1 MANNEHQFESDIE
14 ALMTGELG
22 WSKARKLGA
31 AAPSTEHSE
40 KALDLA
46 TLVKF
51 VKASQPREW
60 AFFVKACSGLDP
72 EREFYKK
79 FEDAVATEGMIDV
92 LRNGFYANGKHF
104 SICYFKP
111 ENRLN
116 ETALANYEKN
126 ICEFHRQWHYSA
138 SETAKSVDVM
148 LSVNGIPLVAIEL
161 KDQFTGQTVEN
172 AKVQWMT
179 DRNPKEGAFRLN
191 HRVLVF
197 FAVDL
202 NEAWMTTQLAGEETR
217 FLPFNQGSAG
227 AGEDGGA
234 GNPPWNL
241 ALPRQAQDRPFRAQ
255 HLGPQAPTDYLW
267 RDVLAKDSLLDILQ
281 KFVNYEAKEKRLV
294 FPRFHQLDVV
304 RKLINDVKAHGSG
317 KNYLV
322 QHSAGSGKSNSIAW
336 IGYRLASLF
345 NDEDKP
351 VFNSVIIVTDR
362 RVLDKQLQNTVM
374 SFNPKL
380 GEVAVIDEK
389 KHAKDLLAAID
400 DGKRIIVSTLQKFPV
415 IFKDVKSV
423 EGKRFA
429 IVVDEA
435 HSSQTGQ
442 SAAKLK
448 IALAD
453 LREAVAEYEAETGK
467 KIDKDDL
474 DSPETQLA
482 LMMCTHGKHRN
493 LSYFAFT
500 ATPKDVTLDIFGT
513 RQRNGSF
520 RPFHTY
526 SMRQAIEEGFI
537 HDVLANYTTYKT
549 CYEIVKATADNPE
562 VPVSE
567 AAKTIKKYKNLH
579 PKNFAE
585 KSAVIVDTFLSV
597 TRRKFK
603 GAKMMVVTDSR
614 RAAVRYFFALQE
626 ALKDRGQEA
635 VKVMVAFSGQIED
648 PPKSGTIHTEESLNA
663 VSVGKTVKESQTK
676 AVFHKEGDILVV
688 AEKYQTGFD
697 EPLLHTMIVDKKL
710 RDVKAVQTLSRVNRI
725 YPGKTDTYIL
735 DFVNTDAE
743 IKEAFQPY
751 YQETGLAEEINID
764 LVFKKRK
771 EIRKVNLYSEA
782 DIEAVNKIH
791 FAGGGKKNAS
801 VQGQIAGA
809 LTPVVGKYNALT
821 AKERSL
827 YRRNVRSFVRWY
839 NYLTQITRLFDD
851 EIQKEHTFLT
861 YLEHL
866 LPPDAHE
873 VVDLEGAV
881 KLKYYKLKET
891 FSGAI
896 ELEKKPS
903 IFDAPKPKPATVMTQ
918 ARSLLQEVINAI
930 NEAYAGDFT
939 DSDLVI
945 VEMVLPKV
953 LSSAKLKK
961 AATANERNVY
971 IEGIFPGVLD
981 QIVLDAYRENDKAFD
996 ALLNDKAKYLAFL
1009 KALADISYVEFKKK
1023 RMESKK
1029 WDGWGDVV
1037 SDVAEDLRFREYLP
1051 LYSLRA
1057 ACGVLGDGEIIEPEG
1072 WVKADGVGKLD
1083 KTMVVVHAEGDS
1095 MEPTIHGGDLCVV
1108 RKIGGGNYEDQ
1119 IVLVQR
1125 NDKAADPES
1134 GGAYLL
1140 KKLVK
1145 KGGKTLLRSINREY
1159 PDIPIDNDD
1168 DITIVASLHKV
1179 LHR

>member
-40 KALDLA
+40 LALDLG
-46 TLVKF
+46 TLLAF
-51 VKASQPREW
+51 VKSSQPKVW
-60 AFFVKACSGLDP
+60 ATFTKSCSGLDP
-72 EREFYKK
+72 AKEFYKK
-79 FEDAVATEGMIDV
+79 FESAVQSEGLIDV
-92 LRNGFYANGKHF
+92 LRNGFRANGKHF
-104 SICYFKP
+104 MVCYFKP

-148 LSVNGIPLVAIEL
+148 LAVNGIPLVAIEL
-161 KDQFTGQTVEN
+161 KDPFTGQTFED
-172 AKVQWMT
+172 AKLQWMT
-179 DRNPKEGAFRLN
+179 DRNSKEPAFRLN

-202 NEAWMTTQLAGEETR
+202 NEAWMTTKLAGESTR

-234 GNPPWNL
+234 GNPAANPKWKT
-241 ALPRQAQDRPFRAQ
+241 
-255 HLGPQAPTDYLW
+255 GPKAPTDYLW
-267 RDVLAKDSLLDILQ
+267 RDVLAKDSLLDIIQ
-281 KFVNYEAKEKRLV
+281 KFVNFEAKEKKVV

-304 RKLINDVKAHGSG
+304 RKLIADVKANGTG
-317 KNYLV
+317 RNYLV

-345 NDEDKP
+345 NDDDKP

-362 RVLDKQLQNTVM
+362 RVLDKQLQGTVM
-374 SFNPKL
+374 SFNPTL

-423 EGKRFA
+423 VGKRFA

-448 IALAD
+448 IALGD
-453 LREAVAEYEAETGK
+453 LTEAIAEYEEETGK

-482 LMMCTHGKHRN
+482 LMMCTHGRHRN

-513 RQRNGSF
+513 RQRDGSF

-549 CYEIVKATADNPE
+549 CYQIVKATKENPE

-567 AAKTIKKYKNLH
+567 AAKTIVRYKNLH
-579 PKNFAE
+579 PRNFLE
-585 KSAVIVDTFLSV
+585 KSAVIVDTFRSV
-597 TRRKFK
+597 TRGKYP

-614 RAAVRYFFALQE
+614 RAAVRYFFAIRE
-626 ALKDRGQEA
+626 ALKERGETG
-635 VKVMVAFSGQIED
+635 VNVMVAFSGPIED
-648 PPKSGTIHTEESLNA
+648 PPKSGTVHTEESLNKI
-663 VSVGKTVKESQTK
+663 SMGKAVKETQTK
-676 AVFHKEGDILVV
+676 AVFHSEGDILVV
-688 AEKYQTGFD
+688 AEKFQTGFD

-725 YPGKTDTYIL
+725 HPGKTDTYIL
-735 DFVNTDAE
+735 DFVNTDEE
-743 IKEAFQPY
+743 IKAAFQPY
-751 YQETGLAEEINID
+751 YQETDLAEEINID
-764 LVFKKRK
+764 LVFKKLK
-771 EIRKVNLYSEA
+771 EIRKYALYTSA
-782 DIEAVNKIH
+782 DIQKVNGIH
-791 FAGGGKKNAS
+791 FSTGDKKNVS

-809 LTPVVGKYNALT
+809 LSPIVARYNALGQKDR
-821 AKERSL
+821 AL
-827 YRRNVRSFVRWY
+827 FRRTVRSFVRWY
-839 NYLTQITRLFDD
+839 NYLTQITRLFDA
-851 EIQKEHTFLT
+851 ETQREHVFLA

-866 LPPDAHE
+866 LPSDSHE
-873 VVDLEGAV
+873 ILDLDGAV

-896 ELEKKPS
+896 ELEKKS
-903 IFDAPKPKPATVMTQ
+903 AVFDPPKPKQATVMTQ
-918 ARSLLQEVINAI
+918 TRSLLQKVIDAI
-930 NEAYAGDFT
+930 NEAYAGEFT
-939 DSDLVI
+939 DADLVI
-945 VEMVLPKV
+945 VEMVLPKI
-953 LSSAKLKK
+953 LASGKLRSAAK
-961 AATANERNVY
+961 AHEQNVY
-971 IEGIFPGVLD
+971 VEGIFPGVLD
-981 QIVLDAYRENDKAFD
+981 KIVLEAYSENDKAF
-996 ALLNDKAKYLAFL
+996 ASLLNNRSKYMAFL
-1009 KALADISYVEFKKK
+1009 KALANISYMEFKKPRTSAAGTGK
-1023 RMESKK
+1023 DSAAPGI
-1029 WDGWGDVV
+1029 GWGEAVPEE
-1037 SDVAEDLRFREYLP
+1037 SDGAFLNAAEE
-1051 LYSLRA
+1051 
-1057 ACGVLGDGEIIEPEG
+1057 DGE
-1072 WVKADGVGKLD
+1072 DG
-1083 KTMVVVHAEGDS
+1083 E
-1095 MEPTIHGGDLCVV
+1095 
-1108 RKIGGGNYEDQ
+1108 
-1119 IVLVQR
+1119 
-1125 NDKAADPES
+1125 
-1134 GGAYLL
+1134 
-1140 KKLVK
+1140 
-1145 KGGKTLLRSINREY
+1145 
-1159 PDIPIDNDD
+1159 
-1168 DITIVASLHKV
+1168 
-1179 LHR
+1179 

>member
-40 KALDLA
+40 LALDLG
-46 TLVKF
+46 TLLAF
-51 VKASQPREW
+51 VKSSQPKVW
-60 AFFVKACSGLDP
+60 ATFTKSCSGLDP
-72 EREFYKK
+72 AKEFYKK
-79 FEDAVATEGMIDV
+79 FESAVQSEGLIDV
-92 LRNGFYANGKHF
+92 LRNGFRANGKHF
-104 SICYFKP
+104 MVCYFKP

-148 LSVNGIPLVAIEL
+148 LAVNGIPLVAIEL
-161 KDQFTGQTVEN
+161 KDPFTGQTFED
-172 AKVQWMT
+172 AKLQWMT
-179 DRNPKEGAFRLN
+179 DRNSKEPAFRLN

-202 NEAWMTTQLAGEETR
+202 NEAWMTTKLAGESTR

-234 GNPPWNL
+234 GNPAANPKWKT
-241 ALPRQAQDRPFRAQ
+241 
-255 HLGPQAPTDYLW
+255 GPKAPTDYLW
-267 RDVLAKDSLLDILQ
+267 RDVLAKDSLLDIIQ
-281 KFVNYEAKEKRLV
+281 KFVNFEAKEKKVV

-304 RKLINDVKAHGSG
+304 RKLIADVKANGTG
-317 KNYLV
+317 QNYLV

-345 NDEDKP
+345 NDDDKP

-362 RVLDKQLQNTVM
+362 RVLDKQLQGTVM
-374 SFNPKL
+374 SFNPTL

-423 EGKRFA
+423 VGKRFA

-448 IALAD
+448 IALGD
-453 LREAVAEYEAETGK
+453 LTEAIAEYEEETGK

-482 LMMCTHGKHRN
+482 LMMCTHGRHRN

-513 RQRNGSF
+513 RQRDGSF

-549 CYEIVKATADNPE
+549 CYQIVKATKENPE

-567 AAKTIKKYKNLH
+567 AAKTIVRYKNLH
-579 PKNFAE
+579 PRNFLE
-585 KSAVIVDTFLSV
+585 KSAVIVDTFRSV
-597 TRRKFK
+597 TRGKYP

-614 RAAVRYFFALQE
+614 RAAVRYFFAIRE
-626 ALKDRGQEA
+626 ALKERGETG
-635 VKVMVAFSGQIED
+635 VNVMVAFSGPIED
-648 PPKSGTIHTEESLNA
+648 PPKSGTVHTEESLNKI
-663 VSVGKTVKESQTK
+663 SMGKAVKETQTK
-676 AVFHKEGDILVV
+676 AVFHSEGDILVV
-688 AEKYQTGFD
+688 AEKFQTGFD

-725 YPGKTDTYIL
+725 HPGKTDTYIL
-735 DFVNTDAE
+735 DFVNTDEE
-743 IKEAFQPY
+743 IKAAFQPY
-751 YQETGLAEEINID
+751 YQETDLAEEINID
-764 LVFKKRK
+764 LVFKKLK
-771 EIRKVNLYSEA
+771 EIRKYALYTSA
-782 DIEAVNKIH
+782 DIQKVNGIH
-791 FAGGGKKNAS
+791 FSTGDKKNVS

-809 LTPVVGKYNALT
+809 LSPIVARYNALGQKDR
-821 AKERSL
+821 AL
-827 YRRNVRSFVRWY
+827 FRRTVRSFVRWY
-839 NYLTQITRLFDD
+839 NYLTQITRLFDA
-851 EIQKEHTFLT
+851 ETQREHVFLA

-866 LPPDAHE
+866 LPSDSHE
-873 VVDLEGAV
+873 ILDLDGAV

-896 ELEKKPS
+896 ELEKKS
-903 IFDAPKPKPATVMTQ
+903 AVFDPPKPKQATVMTQ
-918 ARSLLQEVINAI
+918 TRSLLQKVIDAI
-930 NEAYAGDFT
+930 NEAYAGEFT
-939 DSDLVI
+939 DADLVI
-945 VEMVLPKV
+945 VEMVLPKI
-953 LSSAKLKK
+953 LASGKLRSAAK
-961 AATANERNVY
+961 AHEQNVY
-971 IEGIFPGVLD
+971 VEGIFPGVLD
-981 QIVLDAYRENDKAFD
+981 KIVLEAYSENDKAF
-996 ALLNDKAKYLAFL
+996 ASLLNNRSKYMAFL
-1009 KALADISYVEFKKK
+1009 KALANISYMEFKKPRTSAVGTGK
-1023 RMESKK
+1023 DSAAPGI
-1029 WDGWGDVV
+1029 GWGEAVPEE
-1037 SDVAEDLRFREYLP
+1037 SDGAFLNAAEE
-1051 LYSLRA
+1051 
-1057 ACGVLGDGEIIEPEG
+1057 DGE
-1072 WVKADGVGKLD
+1072 DG
-1083 KTMVVVHAEGDS
+1083 E
-1095 MEPTIHGGDLCVV
+1095 
-1108 RKIGGGNYEDQ
+1108 
-1119 IVLVQR
+1119 
-1125 NDKAADPES
+1125 
-1134 GGAYLL
+1134 
-1140 KKLVK
+1140 
-1145 KGGKTLLRSINREY
+1145 
-1159 PDIPIDNDD
+1159 
-1168 DITIVASLHKV
+1168 
-1179 LHR
+1179 

>member
-14 ALMTGELG
+14 SLMVGELG
-22 WSKARKLGA
+22 WEKS
-31 AAPSTEHSE
+31 SE
-40 KALDLA
+40 TGYLKSRELALDLG
-46 TLVKF
+46 TLLAF
-51 VKASQPREW
+51 VKSSQPKAW
-60 AFFVKACSGLDP
+60 ATFARSCSGLDP
-72 EREFYKK
+72 AKEFYKK
-79 FEDAVATEGMIDV
+79 FESAVQSEGLIDV
-92 LRNGFYANGKHF
+92 LRNGFRANGKHF
-104 SICYFKP
+104 MVCYFKP

-148 LSVNGIPLVAIEL
+148 LAVNGIPLVAIEL
-161 KDQFTGQTVEN
+161 KDPFTGQTFED
-172 AKVQWMT
+172 AKLQWMT
-179 DRNPKEGAFRLN
+179 DRNPKEPAFRLN

-202 NEAWMTTQLAGEETR
+202 NEAWMTTKLAGESTR

-234 GNPPWNL
+234 GNPAANPKWET
-241 ALPRQAQDRPFRAQ
+241 
-255 HLGPQAPTDYLW
+255 GPKAPTDYLW
-267 RDVLAKDSLLDILQ
+267 RDVLAKDSLLDIIQ
-281 KFVNYEAKEKRLV
+281 KFVNFEAKEKKVV

-304 RKLINDVKAHGSG
+304 RKLIADVKANGTG
-317 KNYLV
+317 RNYLV

-345 NDEDKP
+345 NDDDKP

-362 RVLDKQLQNTVM
+362 RVLDKQLQGTVM
-374 SFNPKL
+374 SFNPTL

-423 EGKRFA
+423 VGKRFA

-448 IALAD
+448 IALGD
-453 LREAVAEYEAETGK
+453 LTEAIAEYEEETGK

-482 LMMCTHGKHRN
+482 LMMCTHGRHRN

-549 CYEIVKATADNPE
+549 CYEIVRATEGNPE

-567 AAKTIKKYKNLH
+567 AAKTIKKYKSLH
-579 PKNFAE
+579 PRNFAE
-585 KSAVIVDTFLSV
+585 KSAVIADTFTSV
-597 TRRKFK
+597 TEKK
-603 GAKMMVVTDSR
+603 YSGAKMMVVTDSR
-614 RAAVRYFFALQE
+614 RAAVRYFFALRE
-626 ALKDRGQEA
+626 ALKERGRTD
-635 VKVMVAFSGQIED
+635 VKVMVAFSGPIED
-648 PPKSGTIHTEESLNA
+648 PPKSGTTYTEESLNA
-663 VSVGKTVKESQTK
+663 LSMGKPVKESQTK
-676 AVFHKEGDILVV
+676 AVFHSDGSILVV
-688 AEKYQTGFD
+688 AEKFQTGFD

-725 YPGKTDTYIL
+725 CPGKTDTYIL
-735 DFVNTDAE
+735 DFVNTNDE
-743 IKEAFQPY
+743 IKAAFQPY
-751 YQETGLAEEINID
+751 YQETDLAEEINID
-764 LVFKKRK
+764 LVFKKLK
-771 EIRKVNLYSEA
+771 EIRKYNLYSEA
-782 DIEAVNKIH
+782 DIESVSKIH
-791 FAGGGKKNAS
+791 FSFGGRKDSSA
-801 VQGQIAGA
+801 QGRIAGA
-809 LTPVVGKYNALT
+809 LSPVVAKYNALSP
-821 AKERSL
+821 KERSL
-827 YRRNVRSFVRWY
+827 YRRTIRSFVRWY
-839 NYLTQITRLFDD
+839 NYLTQITRLFD
-851 EIQKEHTFLT
+851 EVVQKEHTFLS

-896 ELEKKPS
+896 ALEKKPS
-903 IFDAPKPKPATVMTQ
+903 VFEAPKPKPSTTMTQ
-918 ARSLLQEVINAI
+918 AKSLLQEVINAI
-930 NEAYAGDFT
+930 NQAYAGDFT
-939 DSDLVI
+939 DADLVI

-953 LSSAKLKK
+953 LASAKLKK
-961 AATANERNVY
+961 AAAAHEKNVY
-971 IEGIFPGVLD
+971 VEGIFPDILSK
-981 QIVLDAYRENDKAFD
+981 IVLDAYAENDKAFD
-996 ALLNDKAKYLAFL
+996 ALLNDKPKYLAFL
-1009 KALADISYVEFKKK
+1009 KTLAEVSYGEFRRKGRK
-1023 RMESKK
+1023 RANPA
-1029 WDGWGDVV
+1029 GWGAEVEEENDGAFLAA
-1037 SDVAEDLRFREYLP
+1037 AEDGGE
-1051 LYSLRA
+1051 
-1057 ACGVLGDGEIIEPEG
+1057 DG
-1072 WVKADGVGKLD
+1072 K
-1083 KTMVVVHAEGDS
+1083 
-1095 MEPTIHGGDLCVV
+1095 
-1108 RKIGGGNYEDQ
+1108 
-1119 IVLVQR
+1119 
-1125 NDKAADPES
+1125 
-1134 GGAYLL
+1134 
-1140 KKLVK
+1140 
-1145 KGGKTLLRSINREY
+1145 
-1159 PDIPIDNDD
+1159 
-1168 DITIVASLHKV
+1168 
-1179 LHR
+1179 

>member
-14 ALMTGELG
+14 SLMVGELG
-22 WSKARKLGA
+22 WKKS
-31 AAPSTEHSE
+31 SE
-40 KALDLA
+40 TGYLKSRELALDIGTLLA
-46 TLVKF
+46 F
-51 VKASQPREW
+51 VKSSQPKVW
-60 AFFVKACSGLDP
+60 ATFTKSCSGLDP
-72 EREFYKK
+72 AKEFYKK
-79 FEDAVATEGMIDV
+79 FESAVQSEGLIDV
-92 LRNGFYANGKHF
+92 LRNGFRANGKHF
-104 SICYFKP
+104 MVCYFKP

-148 LSVNGIPLVAIEL
+148 LAVNGIPLVAIEL
-161 KDQFTGQTVEN
+161 KDPFTGQTFED
-172 AKVQWMT
+172 AKLQWMT
-179 DRNPKEGAFRLN
+179 DRNPKEPAFRLN

-202 NEAWMTTQLAGEETR
+202 NEAWMTTKLAGESTR

-234 GNPPWNL
+234 GNPAWGRGNGE
-241 ALPRQAQDRPFRAQ
+241 RGMG
-255 HLGPQAPTDYLW
+255 LGPKAPTDYLW
-267 RDVLAKDSLLDILQ
+267 RDVLAKDSLLDIIQ
-281 KFVNYEAKEKRLV
+281 KFVNFEAKEKKVV

-304 RKLINDVKAHGSG
+304 RKLIADVKANGTG
-317 KNYLV
+317 RNYLV

-345 NDEDKP
+345 NDDDKP

-362 RVLDKQLQNTVM
+362 RVLDKQLQGTVM
-374 SFNPKL
+374 SFNPTL

-423 EGKRFA
+423 VGKRFA

-448 IALAD
+448 IALGD
-453 LREAVAEYEAETGK
+453 LTEAIAEYEEETGK

-482 LMMCTHGKHRN
+482 LMMCTHGRHRN

-549 CYEIVKATADNPE
+549 CYQIVKATKENPE

-567 AAKTIKKYKNLH
+567 AAKTIVRYKNLH
-579 PKNFAE
+579 PRNFLE
-585 KSAVIVDTFLSV
+585 KSAVIVDTFRSV
-597 TRRKFK
+597 TRGKYP

-614 RAAVRYFFALQE
+614 RAAVRYFFAIRE
-626 ALKDRGQEA
+626 ALKERGETG
-635 VKVMVAFSGQIED
+635 VNVMVAFSGPIED
-648 PPKSGTIHTEESLNA
+648 PPKSGTTYTEESLNA
-663 VSVGKTVKESQTK
+663 LSMGKPVKESQTK
-676 AVFHKEGDILVV
+676 AVFHSEGSILVV
-688 AEKYQTGFD
+688 AEKFQTGFD

-725 YPGKTDTYIL
+725 CPGKTDSYIL
-735 DFVNTDAE
+735 DFVNTNDE
-743 IKEAFQPY
+743 IKAAFQPY
-751 YQETGLAEEINID
+751 YQETDLAEEINID
-764 LVFKKRK
+764 LVFKKLK
-771 EIRKVNLYSEA
+771 EIRKYNLYSEA
-782 DIEAVNKIH
+782 DIESVSRIH
-791 FAGGGKKNAS
+791 FSFGGRKDTSA
-801 VQGQIAGA
+801 QGRIAGA
-809 LTPVVGKYNALT
+809 LSPVVANYNALSP
-821 AKERSL
+821 KERSL
-827 YRRNVRSFVRWY
+827 YRRTIRSFVRWY
-839 NYLTQITRLFDD
+839 NYLTQITRLFD
-851 EIQKEHTFLT
+851 EVVQKEHTFLS

-873 VVDLEGAV
+873 VIDLEGAV

-896 ELEKKPS
+896 ALEKKPS
-903 IFDAPKPKPATVMTQ
+903 VFEAPKPKPSTAMTQ
-918 ARSLLQEVINAI
+918 AKSLLQEVINAI
-930 NEAYAGDFT
+930 NQAYAGDFT
-939 DSDLVI
+939 DADLVI

-953 LSSAKLKK
+953 LASAKLKK
-961 AATANERNVY
+961 AASAHEKNVY
-971 IEGIFPGVLD
+971 VEGIFPDILSK
-981 QIVLDAYRENDKAFD
+981 IVLDAYAENDKAFD
-996 ALLNDKAKYLAFL
+996 ALLNDKPKYLAFL
-1009 KALADISYVEFKKK
+1009 KTLAEVSYGEFRRKGRK
-1023 RMESKK
+1023 RANPA
-1029 WDGWGDVV
+1029 GWGAEVEEENDGAFLAA
-1037 SDVAEDLRFREYLP
+1037 AEDGGE
-1051 LYSLRA
+1051 
-1057 ACGVLGDGEIIEPEG
+1057 DG
-1072 WVKADGVGKLD
+1072 K
-1083 KTMVVVHAEGDS
+1083 
-1095 MEPTIHGGDLCVV
+1095 
-1108 RKIGGGNYEDQ
+1108 
-1119 IVLVQR
+1119 
-1125 NDKAADPES
+1125 
-1134 GGAYLL
+1134 
-1140 KKLVK
+1140 
-1145 KGGKTLLRSINREY
+1145 
-1159 PDIPIDNDD
+1159 
-1168 DITIVASLHKV
+1168 
-1179 LHR
+1179 

>member
-161 KDQFTGQTVEN
+161 KDPFTGQTFED
-172 AKVQWMT
+172 AKLQWMT
-179 DRNPKEGAFRLN
+179 DRNSKEPAFRLN

-202 NEAWMTTQLAGEETR
+202 NEAWMTTKLAGESTR

-234 GNPPWNL
+234 GNPAANPKWET
-241 ALPRQAQDRPFRAQ
+241 
-255 HLGPQAPTDYLW
+255 GPKAPTDYLW
-267 RDVLAKDSLLDILQ
+267 RDVLAKDSLLDIIQ
-281 KFVNYEAKEKRLV
+281 KFVNFEAKEKKVV

-304 RKLINDVKAHGSG
+304 RKLIADVKANGTG
-317 KNYLV
+317 RNYLV

-345 NDEDKP
+345 NDDDKP

-362 RVLDKQLQNTVM
+362 RVLDKQLQGTVM
-374 SFNPKL
+374 SFNPTL

-423 EGKRFA
+423 VGKRFA

-448 IALAD
+448 IALGD
-453 LREAVAEYEAETGK
+453 LTEAIAEYEEETGK

-482 LMMCTHGKHRN
+482 LMMCTHGRHRN

-549 CYEIVKATADNPE
+549 CYQIVKATKENPE

-567 AAKTIKKYKNLH
+567 AAKTIVRYKNLH
-579 PKNFAE
+579 PRNFLE
-585 KSAVIVDTFLSV
+585 KSAVIVDTFRSV
-597 TRRKFK
+597 TRGKYP

-614 RAAVRYFFALQE
+614 RAAVRYFFAIRE
-626 ALKDRGQEA
+626 ALKERGETG
-635 VKVMVAFSGQIED
+635 VNVMVAFSGPIED
-648 PPKSGTIHTEESLNA
+648 PPKSGTTYTEESLNA
-663 VSVGKTVKESQTK
+663 LSMGKPVKESQTK
-676 AVFHKEGDILVV
+676 AVFHSDGSILVV
-688 AEKYQTGFD
+688 AEKFQTGFD

-725 YPGKTDTYIL
+725 HPGKTDTYIL
-735 DFVNTDAE
+735 DFVNTDEE
-743 IKEAFQPY
+743 IKAAFQPY
-751 YQETGLAEEINID
+751 YQETDLAEEINID
-764 LVFKKRK
+764 LVFKKLK
-771 EIRKVNLYSEA
+771 EIRKYALYTSA
-782 DIEAVNKIH
+782 DIQKVNGIH
-791 FAGGGKKNAS
+791 FSTGDKKNVS

-809 LTPVVGKYNALT
+809 LSPIVARYNALGQKDR
-821 AKERSL
+821 AL
-827 YRRNVRSFVRWY
+827 FRRTVRSFVRWY
-839 NYLTQITRLFDD
+839 NYLTQITRLFDS
-851 EIQKEHTFLT
+851 ETQKEHVFLA

-866 LPPDAHE
+866 LPSDSHE
-873 VVDLEGAV
+873 ILDLEGAV

-896 ELEKKPS
+896 ELEKKPAV
-903 IFDAPKPKPATVMTQ
+903 FDSPKPKPATVMTQ
-918 ARSLLQEVINAI
+918 TRSLLQKVIDAI
-930 NEAYAGDFT
+930 NEAYAGEFT
-939 DSDLVI
+939 DADLVI

-953 LSSAKLKK
+953 LGNSKLKS
-961 AATANERNVY
+961 AAAANDQKVY
-971 IEGIFPGVLD
+971 VEGIFPGILEK
-981 QIVLDAYRENDKAFD
+981 IVVDAYLENDKAFD
-996 ALLNDKAKYLAFL
+996 LLLKDKEKYAAFM
-1009 KALADISYVEFKKK
+1009 KALANLSYEEFH
-1023 RMESKK
+1023 RPANRRK
-1029 WDGWGDVV
+1029 WGAIIEADVQ
-1037 SDVAEDLRFREYLP
+1037 SNLRYTEFLP
-1051 LYSLRA
+1051 LYSLKA
-1057 ACGVLGDGEIIEPEG
+1057 ACGVMGDGSSVDPEG
-1072 WVKADGVGKLD
+1072 WVKAKGIGKLD
-1083 KTMVVVHAEGDS
+1083 DTMAVVRAVGDS
-1095 MEPTIHGGDLCVV
+1095 MEPKIHDGDLCVV
-1108 RKIGGGNYEDQ
+1108 RKLGAVDYNHR

-1125 NDKAADPES
+1125 NDKSADLAS

-1140 KKLVK
+1140 KEYVK
-1145 KGGKTLLRSINREY
+1145 KGNAVVLRSLNNNY
-1159 PDIPIDNDD
+1159 ADIPVADD
-1168 DITIVASLHKV
+1168 GDVTVVAYLHKV
-1179 LHR
+1179 LR

>member
-60 AFFVKACSGLDP
+60 TFFEKACSGLDP
-72 EREFYKK
+72 QKEFYKK

-104 SICYFKP
+104 AVCYFKP

-148 LSVNGIPLVAIEL
+148 LAVNGIPLVAIEL
-161 KDQFTGQTVEN
+161 KDPFTGQTFED
-172 AKVQWMT
+172 AKLQWMT
-179 DRNPKEGAFRLN
+179 DRNSKEPAFRLN

-202 NEAWMTTQLAGEETR
+202 NEAWMTTKLAGESTR

-234 GNPPWNL
+234 GNPAADPKWKT
-241 ALPRQAQDRPFRAQ
+241 
-255 HLGPQAPTDYLW
+255 GPKAPTDYLW
-267 RDVLAKDSLLDILQ
+267 RDVLSKDSLLDIIQ
-281 KFVNYEAKEKRLV
+281 KFVNFEAKEKKVV

-304 RKLINDVKAHGSG
+304 RKLIADVKANGTG
-317 KNYLV
+317 RNYLV

-345 NDEDKP
+345 TDDDKP

-362 RVLDKQLQNTVM
+362 RVLDKQLQGTVM
-374 SFNPKL
+374 SFNPTL

-415 IFKDVKSV
+415 IFRDVKSV
-423 EGKRFA
+423 VGKRFA

-448 IALAD
+448 IALGD
-453 LREAVAEYEAETGK
+453 LTEAIAEYEEETGK
-467 KIDKDDL
+467 KIDKSDL

-482 LMMCTHGKHRN
+482 LMMCTHGRHRN

-549 CYEIVKATADNPE
+549 CYQIVKATKENPE

-567 AAKTIKKYKNLH
+567 AAKTIIRYKSLH
-579 PKNFAE
+579 PRNFLE
-585 KSAVIVDTFLSV
+585 KSAVIVDTFRSV
-597 TRRKFK
+597 TRGKYP

-614 RAAVRYFFALQE
+614 RAAVRYFFAIRE
-626 ALKDRGQEA
+626 ALKERGETG
-635 VKVMVAFSGQIED
+635 VNVMVAFSGPIED
-648 PPKSGTIHTEESLNA
+648 PPKSGTVHTEESLNKI
-663 VSVGKTVKESQTK
+663 SMGKTVKETQTK
-676 AVFHKEGDILVV
+676 AVFHSEGDILVV
-688 AEKYQTGFD
+688 AEKFQTGFD

-725 YPGKTDTYIL
+725 CPGKTDTYIL
-735 DFVNTDAE
+735 DFVNTNDE
-743 IKEAFQPY
+743 IKAAFQPY
-751 YQETGLAEEINID
+751 YQETDLAEEINID
-764 LVFKKRK
+764 LVFKKLK
-771 EIRKVNLYSEA
+771 EIRKYNLYSEA
-782 DIEAVNKIH
+782 DIESVSKIH
-791 FAGGGKKNAS
+791 FSFGGRKDSSA
-801 VQGQIAGA
+801 QGRIAGA
-809 LTPVVGKYNALT
+809 LSPVVAKYNALSP
-821 AKERSL
+821 KERSL
-827 YRRNVRSFVRWY
+827 YRRTIRSFVRWY
-839 NYLTQITRLFDD
+839 NYLTQITRLFD
-851 EIQKEHTFLT
+851 EVVQKEHTFLS

-896 ELEKKPS
+896 ALEKKPS
-903 IFDAPKPKPATVMTQ
+903 VFEAPKPKPSTAMTQ
-918 ARSLLQEVINAI
+918 AKSLLQEVINAI
-930 NEAYAGDFT
+930 NQAYAGDFT
-939 DSDLVI
+939 DADLVI

-953 LSSAKLKK
+953 LASAKLKK
-961 AATANERNVY
+961 AASAHEKNVY
-971 IEGIFPGVLD
+971 VEGIFPDILSK
-981 QIVLDAYRENDKAFD
+981 IVLDAYAENDKAFD
-996 ALLNDKAKYLAFL
+996 ALLNDKPKYLAFL
-1009 KALADISYVEFKKK
+1009 KTLAEVSYGEFRRKGRK
-1023 RMESKK
+1023 RANPA
-1029 WDGWGDVV
+1029 GWGAEVEEENDGAFLAA
-1037 SDVAEDLRFREYLP
+1037 AEDGGE
-1051 LYSLRA
+1051 
-1057 ACGVLGDGEIIEPEG
+1057 DG
-1072 WVKADGVGKLD
+1072 K
-1083 KTMVVVHAEGDS
+1083 
-1095 MEPTIHGGDLCVV
+1095 
-1108 RKIGGGNYEDQ
+1108 
-1119 IVLVQR
+1119 
-1125 NDKAADPES
+1125 
-1134 GGAYLL
+1134 
-1140 KKLVK
+1140 
-1145 KGGKTLLRSINREY
+1145 
-1159 PDIPIDNDD
+1159 
-1168 DITIVASLHKV
+1168 
-1179 LHR
+1179 

>member
-92 LRNGFYANGKHF
+92 LRNGFYASGKHF

-161 KDQFTGQTVEN
+161 KDQFTGQTFED
-172 AKVQWMT
+172 AKLQWMT
-179 DRNPKEGAFRLN
+179 DRNSKEPAFRLN

-202 NEAWMTTQLAGEETR
+202 NEAWMTTKLAGESTR

-234 GNPPWNL
+234 GNPAANPKWET
-241 ALPRQAQDRPFRAQ
+241 
-255 HLGPQAPTDYLW
+255 GPKAPTDYLW
-267 RDVLAKDSLLDILQ
+267 RDVLAKDSLLDIIQ
-281 KFVNYEAKEKRLV
+281 KFVNFEAKEKKVV

-304 RKLINDVKAHGSG
+304 RKLIADVKANGTG
-317 KNYLV
+317 RNYLV

-345 NDEDKP
+345 NDDDKP

-362 RVLDKQLQNTVM
+362 RVLDKQLQGTVM
-374 SFNPKL
+374 SFNPTL

-423 EGKRFA
+423 VGKRFA

-448 IALAD
+448 IALGD
-453 LREAVAEYEAETGK
+453 LTEAIAEYEEETGK

-482 LMMCTHGKHRN
+482 LMMCTHGRHRN

-526 SMRQAIEEGFI
+526 SMRQATEEGFI

-549 CYEIVKATADNPE
+549 CYQIVKATKENPE

-567 AAKTIKKYKNLH
+567 AAKTIVRYKNLH
-579 PKNFAE
+579 PRNFLE
-585 KSAVIVDTFLSV
+585 KSAVIVDTFRSV
-597 TRRKFK
+597 TRGKYP

-614 RAAVRYFFALQE
+614 RAAVRYFFAIRE
-626 ALKDRGQEA
+626 ALKERGETG
-635 VKVMVAFSGQIED
+635 VNVMVAFSGPIED
-648 PPKSGTIHTEESLNA
+648 PPKSGTVHTEESLNKI
-663 VSVGKTVKESQTK
+663 SMGKTVKETQTK
-676 AVFHKEGDILVV
+676 AVFHSEGDILVV
-688 AEKYQTGFD
+688 AEKFQTGFD

-725 YPGKTDTYIL
+725 HPGKTDTYIL
-735 DFVNTDAE
+735 DFVNTDEE
-743 IKEAFQPY
+743 IKAAFQPY
-751 YQETGLAEEINID
+751 YQETDLAEEINID
-764 LVFKKRK
+764 LVFKKLK
-771 EIRKVNLYSEA
+771 EIRKYALYTID
-782 DIEAVNKIH
+782 DIQKVSGIH
-791 FAGGGKKNAS
+791 FSASDKKGVS

-809 LTPVVGKYNALT
+809 LSPIVAKYNALGQKDR
-821 AKERSL
+821 AL
-827 YRRNVRSFVRWY
+827 FRRTVRSFVRWY
-839 NYLTQITRLFDD
+839 NYLTQITRLFDA
-851 EIQKEHTFLT
+851 ETQREHVFLA

-866 LPPDAHE
+866 LPSDSHE
-873 VVDLEGAV
+873 ILDLDGAV

-896 ELEKKPS
+896 ELEKKS
-903 IFDAPKPKPATVMTQ
+903 AVFDPPKPKPATVMKQT
-918 ARSLLQEVINAI
+918 RSLLQKVIDAI
-930 NEAYAGDFT
+930 NEAYAGEFT
-939 DSDLVI
+939 DADLVI
-945 VEMVLPKV
+945 VEMVLPKI
-953 LSSAKLKK
+953 LASGKLRSAAK
-961 AATANERNVY
+961 AHEQNVY
-971 IEGIFPGVLD
+971 VEGIFPGVLD
-981 QIVLDAYRENDKAFD
+981 KIVLEAYSENDKAF
-996 ALLNDKAKYLAFL
+996 ASLLNNRSKYMAFL
-1009 KALADISYVEFKKK
+1009 KALANISYMEFKKPRTSAAGTGK
-1023 RMESKK
+1023 DSAAPGI
-1029 WDGWGDVV
+1029 GWGEAVPEE
-1037 SDVAEDLRFREYLP
+1037 SDGAFLNAAEE
-1051 LYSLRA
+1051 
-1057 ACGVLGDGEIIEPEG
+1057 DGE
-1072 WVKADGVGKLD
+1072 DG
-1083 KTMVVVHAEGDS
+1083 E
-1095 MEPTIHGGDLCVV
+1095 
-1108 RKIGGGNYEDQ
+1108 
-1119 IVLVQR
+1119 
-1125 NDKAADPES
+1125 
-1134 GGAYLL
+1134 
-1140 KKLVK
+1140 
-1145 KGGKTLLRSINREY
+1145 
-1159 PDIPIDNDD
+1159 
-1168 DITIVASLHKV
+1168 
-1179 LHR
+1179 

>member
-40 KALDLA
+40 LALDLG
-46 TLVKF
+46 TLLAF
-51 VKASQPREW
+51 VKSSQPKVW
-60 AFFVKACSGLDP
+60 ATFTKSCSGLDP
-72 EREFYKK
+72 AKEFYKK
-79 FEDAVATEGMIDV
+79 FESAVQSEGLIDV
-92 LRNGFYANGKHF
+92 LRNGFRANGKHF
-104 SICYFKP
+104 MVCYFKP

-148 LSVNGIPLVAIEL
+148 LAVNGIPLVAIEL
-161 KDQFTGQTVEN
+161 KDPFTGQTFED
-172 AKVQWMT
+172 AKLQWMT
-179 DRNPKEGAFRLN
+179 DRNSKEPAFRLN

-202 NEAWMTTQLAGEETR
+202 NEAWMTTKLAGESTR

-234 GNPPWNL
+234 GNPAANPKWKT
-241 ALPRQAQDRPFRAQ
+241 
-255 HLGPQAPTDYLW
+255 GPKAPTDYLW
-267 RDVLAKDSLLDILQ
+267 RDVLAKDSLLDIIQ
-281 KFVNYEAKEKRLV
+281 KFVNFEAKEKKVV

-304 RKLINDVKAHGSG
+304 RKLIADVKANGTG
-317 KNYLV
+317 QNYLV

-345 NDEDKP
+345 NDDDKP

-362 RVLDKQLQNTVM
+362 RVLDKQLQGTVM
-374 SFNPKL
+374 SFNPTL

-423 EGKRFA
+423 VGKRFA

-448 IALAD
+448 IALGD
-453 LREAVAEYEAETGK
+453 LTEAIAEYEEETGK

-482 LMMCTHGKHRN
+482 LMMCTHGRHRN

-513 RQRNGSF
+513 RQRDGSF

-549 CYEIVKATADNPE
+549 CYQIVKATKENPE

-567 AAKTIKKYKNLH
+567 AAKTIVRYKNLH
-579 PKNFAE
+579 PRNFLE
-585 KSAVIVDTFLSV
+585 KSAVIVDTFRSV
-597 TRRKFK
+597 TRGKYP

-614 RAAVRYFFALQE
+614 RAAVRYFFAIRE
-626 ALKDRGQEA
+626 ALKERGETG
-635 VKVMVAFSGQIED
+635 VNVMVAFSGPIED
-648 PPKSGTIHTEESLNA
+648 PPKSGTVHTEESLNKI
-663 VSVGKTVKESQTK
+663 SMGKAVKETQTK
-676 AVFHKEGDILVV
+676 AVFHSEGDILVV
-688 AEKYQTGFD
+688 AEKFQTGFD

-725 YPGKTDTYIL
+725 HPGKTDTYIL
-735 DFVNTDAE
+735 DFVNTDEE
-743 IKEAFQPY
+743 IKAAFQPY
-751 YQETGLAEEINID
+751 YQETDLAEEINID
-764 LVFKKRK
+764 LVFKKLK
-771 EIRKVNLYSEA
+771 EIRKYALYTSA
-782 DIEAVNKIH
+782 DIQKVNGIH
-791 FAGGGKKNAS
+791 FSTGDKKNVS

-809 LTPVVGKYNALT
+809 LSPIVARYNALGQKDR
-821 AKERSL
+821 AL
-827 YRRNVRSFVRWY
+827 FRRTVRSFVRWY
-839 NYLTQITRLFDD
+839 NYLTQITRLFDA
-851 EIQKEHTFLT
+851 ETQREHVFLA

-866 LPPDAHE
+866 LPSDSHE
-873 VVDLEGAV
+873 ILDLDGAV

-896 ELEKKPS
+896 ELEKKS
-903 IFDAPKPKPATVMTQ
+903 AVFDPPKPKQATVMTQ
-918 ARSLLQEVINAI
+918 TRSLLQKVIDAI
-930 NEAYAGDFT
+930 NEAYAGEFT
-939 DSDLVI
+939 DADLVI
-945 VEMVLPKV
+945 VEMVLPKI
-953 LSSAKLKK
+953 LASGKLRSAAK
-961 AATANERNVY
+961 AHEQNVY
-971 IEGIFPGVLD
+971 VEGIFPGVLD
-981 QIVLDAYRENDKAFD
+981 KIVLEAYSENDKAF
-996 ALLNDKAKYLAFL
+996 ASLLNNRSKYMAFL
-1009 KALADISYVEFKKK
+1009 KALANISYMEFKKPRTSAAGTGK
-1023 RMESKK
+1023 DSAAPGI
-1029 WDGWGDVV
+1029 GWGEAVPEE
-1037 SDVAEDLRFREYLP
+1037 SDGAFLNAAEE
-1051 LYSLRA
+1051 
-1057 ACGVLGDGEIIEPEG
+1057 DGE
-1072 WVKADGVGKLD
+1072 DG
-1083 KTMVVVHAEGDS
+1083 E
-1095 MEPTIHGGDLCVV
+1095 
-1108 RKIGGGNYEDQ
+1108 
-1119 IVLVQR
+1119 
-1125 NDKAADPES
+1125 
-1134 GGAYLL
+1134 
-1140 KKLVK
+1140 
-1145 KGGKTLLRSINREY
+1145 
-1159 PDIPIDNDD
+1159 
-1168 DITIVASLHKV
+1168 
-1179 LHR
+1179 

>member
-104 SICYFKP
+104 AVCYFKP
-111 ENRLN
+111 ENKLN

-148 LSVNGIPLVAIEL
+148 LAVNGIPLVAIEL
-161 KDQFTGQTVEN
+161 KDPFTGQTFED
-172 AKVQWMT
+172 AKLQWMT
-179 DRNPKEGAFRLN
+179 DRNSKEPAFRLN

-202 NEAWMTTQLAGEETR
+202 NEAWMTTKLAGESTR

-234 GNPPWNL
+234 GNPAANPKWET
-241 ALPRQAQDRPFRAQ
+241 
-255 HLGPQAPTDYLW
+255 GPKAPTDYLW
-267 RDVLAKDSLLDILQ
+267 RDVLAKDSLLDIIQ
-281 KFVNYEAKEKRLV
+281 KFVNFEAKEKKVV

-304 RKLINDVKAHGSG
+304 RKLIADVKANGTG
-317 KNYLV
+317 RNYLV

-345 NDEDKP
+345 TDDDKP

-362 RVLDKQLQNTVM
+362 RVLDKQLQGTVM
-374 SFNPKL
+374 SFNPTL

-415 IFKDVKSV
+415 IFRDVKSV
-423 EGKRFA
+423 VGKRFA

-448 IALAD
+448 IALGD
-453 LREAVAEYEAETGK
+453 LTEAIAEYEEETGK
-467 KIDKDDL
+467 KIDKSDL

-482 LMMCTHGKHRN
+482 LMMCTHGRHRN

-549 CYEIVKATADNPE
+549 CYQIVKATKENPE

-567 AAKTIKKYKNLH
+567 AAKTIVRYKNLH
-579 PKNFAE
+579 PRNFLE
-585 KSAVIVDTFLSV
+585 KSAVIVDTFRSV
-597 TRRKFK
+597 TRGKYP

-614 RAAVRYFFALQE
+614 RAAVRYFFAIRE
-626 ALKDRGQEA
+626 ALKERGETG
-635 VKVMVAFSGQIED
+635 VNVMVAFSGPIED
-648 PPKSGTIHTEESLNA
+648 PPKSGTVHTEESLNKI
-663 VSVGKTVKESQTK
+663 SMGKTVKETQTK
-676 AVFHKEGDILVV
+676 AVFHSEGDILVV
-688 AEKYQTGFD
+688 AEKFQTGFD

-725 YPGKTDTYIL
+725 CPGKTDTYIL
-735 DFVNTDAE
+735 DFVNTNDE
-743 IKEAFQPY
+743 IKAAFQPY
-751 YQETGLAEEINID
+751 YQETDLAEEINID
-764 LVFKKRK
+764 LVFKKLK
-771 EIRKVNLYSEA
+771 EIRKYNLYSEA
-782 DIEAVNKIH
+782 DIESVSKIH
-791 FAGGGKKNAS
+791 FSFGGRKDSSA
-801 VQGQIAGA
+801 QGRIAGA
-809 LTPVVGKYNALT
+809 LSPVVAKYNALSP
-821 AKERSL
+821 KERSL
-827 YRRNVRSFVRWY
+827 YRRTIRSFVRWY
-839 NYLTQITRLFDD
+839 NYLTQITRLFD
-851 EIQKEHTFLT
+851 EVVQKEHTFLS

-896 ELEKKPS
+896 ALEKKPS
-903 IFDAPKPKPATVMTQ
+903 VFEAPKPKPSTAMTQ
-918 ARSLLQEVINAI
+918 AKSLLQEVINAI
-930 NEAYAGDFT
+930 NQAYAGDFT
-939 DSDLVI
+939 DADLVI

-953 LSSAKLKK
+953 LASAKLKK
-961 AATANERNVY
+961 AASAHEKNVY
-971 IEGIFPGVLD
+971 VEGIFPDILSK
-981 QIVLDAYRENDKAFD
+981 IVLDAYAENDKAFD
-996 ALLNDKAKYLAFL
+996 ALLNDKPKYLAFL
-1009 KALADISYVEFKKK
+1009 KTLAEVSYGEFRRKGRK
-1023 RMESKK
+1023 RANPA
-1029 WDGWGDVV
+1029 GWGAEVEEENDGAFLAA
-1037 SDVAEDLRFREYLP
+1037 AEDGGE
-1051 LYSLRA
+1051 
-1057 ACGVLGDGEIIEPEG
+1057 DG
-1072 WVKADGVGKLD
+1072 K
-1083 KTMVVVHAEGDS
+1083 
-1095 MEPTIHGGDLCVV
+1095 
-1108 RKIGGGNYEDQ
+1108 
-1119 IVLVQR
+1119 
-1125 NDKAADPES
+1125 
-1134 GGAYLL
+1134 
-1140 KKLVK
+1140 
-1145 KGGKTLLRSINREY
+1145 
-1159 PDIPIDNDD
+1159 
-1168 DITIVASLHKV
+1168 
-1179 LHR
+1179 